1 MIISSLPV
9 KKQADSSPQY
19 YPLIVA
25 FRKAD
30 FCEKVSESA
39 EQLSEQVDQII
50 ALYNTAGNTIKARY
64 GAKIAQLAE
73 HKTYL
78 DDLKIKAMLTG
89 ATITI
94 QLKTF
99 EAWMKVV
106 QAGYI
111 IDVFTEDGLR
121 AVAARLEQSRQFVL
135 ELLTDIES
143 AVEPGASISPED

>member
-1 MIISSLPV
+1 
-9 KKQADSSPQY
+9 
-19 YPLIVA
+19 
-25 FRKAD
+25 
-30 FCEKVSESA
+30 
-39 EQLSEQVDQII
+39 
-50 ALYNTAGNTIKARY
+50 
-64 GAKIAQLAE
+64 
-73 HKTYL
+73 
-78 DDLKIKAMLTG
+78 MLTG

-121 AVAARLEQSRQFVL
+121 AVADRLEQSSQFVL

-143 AVEPGASISPED
+143 AVDPGASTSPED